1 LNHDLLLAYYGDDFT
16 GSTDVMEALSK
27 AGLRT
32 VLFLKP
38 PTTGQLARYPGMR
51 AFGIAGGSRTMSPEE
66 MERALPPAFEALRSS
81 GAPVIHY
88 KMCSTFDSSPT
99 IGSVGRA
106 IEIGRRVFGDR
117 PTPLMVGAP
126 VLGRYVVFGNLFARS
141 GLDTEPF
148 RLDRH
153 PTMSRHPVTP
163 MREADI
169 RLILAEQTPL
179 PVVLVDVLKLE
190 QDADSALRPAG
201 GKAAPIVLFDTLR
214 EEHLPEIGR
223 RIEEMAK
230 GGPLFTVGS
239 SGVEY
244 ALTAHW
250 NGRFGTALGSTPR
263 MNQDDTGASS
273 ASRRFDLPTPQ
284 AVNQIIAVSGSCSPV
299 TDRQIERA
307 IDHGFA
313 EIGAGPELLAP
324 MASIAAVLQHAQS
337 LLEQQRSV
345 IVHSSRGP
353 DDARYDSKLGGEKQ
367 SQLCDSL
374 GRILETLLASSGLRR
389 AVVCG
394 GDTSMHVARALG
406 VEALEYVGPIAPG
419 SPLCKIHAPGRIADG
434 CEIVF
439 KGGQVGRDHF
449 FLDVLQGGPRP
460 T

>member
-1 LNHDLLLAYYGDDFT
+1 MSLLLAYYGDDFT

-38 PTTGQLARYPGMR
+38 PTAAQLARYPGLR
-51 AFGIAGGSRTMSPEE
+51 ALGIAGGSRTMSPEE
-66 MERALPPAFEALRSS
+66 MERALPPAFEALRAS
-81 GAPVIHY
+81 GAQIIHY

-99 IGSVGRA
+99 VGSIGRA

-117 PTPLMVGAP
+117 PTPLVVGAP

-163 MREADI
+163 MLEADI
-169 RLILAEQTPL
+169 RLILAEQTKL
-179 PVVLVDVLKLE
+179 PVELVDVLKLE
-190 QDADSALRPAG
+190 QNSGSSSCFAAG
-201 GKAAPIVLFDTLR
+201 KVAPIVLFDTLR
-214 EEHLPEIGR
+214 EEHLPNIGG
-223 RIEEMAK
+223 RIQEMTE

-250 NGRFGTALGSTPR
+250 NERSSTESGRTQRVEQDASVSSTTLCF
-263 MNQDDTGASS
+263 NQ
-273 ASRRFDLPTPQ
+273 PTPQ
-284 AVNQIIAVSGSCSPV
+284 AVNQIIAVSGSCYQV
-299 TDRQIERA
+299 TDRQITRA
-307 IDHGFA
+307 IAHGFA
-313 EIGAGPELLAP
+313 EIGAGPELLSPSAP
-324 MASIAAVLQHAQS
+324 IACVLRTART
-337 LLEQQRSV
+337 LLEQQHSV
-345 IVHSSRGP
+345 VIHSSRGP

-367 SQLCDSL
+367 SLLCDSL
-374 GRILETLLASSGLRR
+374 GQILEALLASSGLRR

-406 VEALEYVGPIAPG
+406 IEALEYVGPIAPG
-419 SPLCKIHAPGRIADG
+419 SPLCRIHAPGRIADG

-449 FLDVLQGGPRP
+449 FLDVLHGGPRQ